1 MSNGRNFDQPAAY
14 RVRITGTL
22 DEQWSDWFAGFEIH
36 AQANNETLLTGRVAD
51 QISLHGLLSRIRDLG
66 LCLLCV
72 QRVDA
77 AKETDCPDDD
87 PKESAP

>member
-22 DEQWSDWFAGFEIH
+22 DERWSGWFADFHIDP
-36 AQANNETLLTGRVAD
+36 QANNETLLTGRVAD
-51 QISLHGLLSRIRDLG
+51 QISLHGLLSRLRDLG

-72 QRVDA
+72 QRVDTA
-77 AKETDCPDDD
+77 EETDCPDND
-87 PKESAP
+87 PKESEP